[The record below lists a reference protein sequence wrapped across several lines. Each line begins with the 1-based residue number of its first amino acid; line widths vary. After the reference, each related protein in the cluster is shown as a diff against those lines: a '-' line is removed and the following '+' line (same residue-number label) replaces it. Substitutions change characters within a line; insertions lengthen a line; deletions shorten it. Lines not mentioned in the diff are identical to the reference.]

1 MQVMIAEV
9 YVCYVLDILSQIL
22 I

>member
-1 MQVMIAEV
+1 MQVMIAKV